1 MDTISIKRLE
11 VFGNHG
17 VLQEENR
24 LGQKFVV
31 SVELEV
37 DTRRAGIS
45 DALEDS
51 VDYAEVAE
59 LIHRETKRHVFQLV
73 ERLAEHLAEQIL
85 LMFSPVQAVTL
96 EVEKPWAPIQLSLQT
111 VSVTISR
118 KWHEVCLGIGSNLGD
133 KRANLDR
140 ALELLSEDKQN
151 QLLAVSDY
159 IETEPVG
166 EVEQDDFL
174 NGAVVLRTLKT
185 PEELLEQIGKVEKEL
200 KRVRTCHWGPR
211 TIDVD
216 ILLYDREII
225 TWENL
230 TIPHSQ
236 MCVRG
241 FVLEPLAQIAP
252 DYVHPVRGRTIRE
265 LYEEWKESKNL

>member
-31 SVELEV
+31 SVSMEV
-37 DTRRAGIS
+37 NSRKAGIT

-85 LMFSPVQAVTL
+85 LMFSPVRAVTL
-96 EVEKPWAPIQLSLQT
+96 EVEKPWAPIHLPLQT

-118 KWHEVCLGIGSNLGD
+118 KWHEVCLGIGSNMGD

-140 ALELLSEDKQN
+140 ALELLAEDKQN

-185 PEELLEQIGKVEKEL
+185 PDEILEQIGEVEKEL

-225 TWENL
+225 TQENL
-230 TIPHSQ
+230 IIPHSQ

-241 FVLEPLAQIAP
+241 FVLEPLRQIAP
-252 DYVHPVRGRTIRE
+252 NYVHPVRGRTIQE
-265 LYEEWKESKNL
+265 LYEEWKESKKL